1 MNFCLGSLIRLK
13 MLKNSLKG
21 DYQGGTSIIVS
32 GFLQNDFQKLVI
44 FKKIKIIF
52 LVKGEV
58 PRAFF

>member
-21 DYQGGTSIIVS
+21 DYRGGTSIFK
-32 GFLQNDFQKLVI
+32 FLQNDFQKLVI